1 MQSQALVPLSTTET
15 PGQLTQLNSFQ
26 LINSSIPSG
35 TFELAVG
42 LTAVSAVVLT
52 LIAYKLRIFKRCKLH
67 FGKLCCQR
75 KSRTIGTNTDYKWLD
90 NKSTNTK
97 DYSVSSKEANTQSEF
112 TVKTN
117 GPIIWAPARQAGE
130 PLNNFLKRK
139 FISELP
145 QPLESHKLY
154 LVTRSEGV
162 QRNKIHID
170 RNCRQFKQA
179 THQVHDYE
187 VCQTCTQGL
196 YRAQVVNNYL
206 QHCRGGA
213 ELV

>member
-90 NKSTNTK
+90 NKSTKT
-97 DYSVSSKEANTQSEF
+97 KEANTQSEF

-130 PLNNFLKRK
+130 PINNFLKRK

-145 QPLESHKLY
+145 RPLESHKL
-154 LVTRSEGV
+154 
-162 QRNKIHID
+162 
-170 RNCRQFKQA
+170 
-179 THQVHDYE
+179 
-187 VCQTCTQGL
+187 
-196 YRAQVVNNYL
+196 
-206 QHCRGGA
+206 
-213 ELV
+213 